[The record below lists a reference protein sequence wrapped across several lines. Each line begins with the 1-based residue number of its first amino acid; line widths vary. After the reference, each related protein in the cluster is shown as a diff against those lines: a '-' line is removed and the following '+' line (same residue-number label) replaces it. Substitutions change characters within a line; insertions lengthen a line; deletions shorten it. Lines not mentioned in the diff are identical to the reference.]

1 MCAVASSCLNVMYAL
16 SIPRYLYWGRHAD
29 QTNLSRETCD
39 GTSTC
44 KLDPLFAGEAKQ
56 AALTVHSDVIWE
68 NLISGCGGEGE
79 CCSA

>member
-1 MCAVASSCLNVMYAL
+1 MVFHLFLYFFCHGGCVLACVVATPCLSVMYVL
-16 SIPRYLYWGRHAD
+16 SIPRYLYLERHTD

-56 AALTVHSDVIWE
+56 AVLTIHSDVI
-68 NLISGCGGEGE
+68 
-79 CCSA
+79 